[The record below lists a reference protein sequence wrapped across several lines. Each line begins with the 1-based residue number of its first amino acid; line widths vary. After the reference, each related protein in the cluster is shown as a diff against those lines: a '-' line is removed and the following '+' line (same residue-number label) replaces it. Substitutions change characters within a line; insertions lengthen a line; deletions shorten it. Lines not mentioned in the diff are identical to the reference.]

1 MGYKYLSIEIL
12 GTKLE
17 YINPIRMILDRK
29 LKYNL

>member
-17 YINPIRMILDRK
+17 CINPIRMILDRK
-29 LKYNL
+29 LKYN